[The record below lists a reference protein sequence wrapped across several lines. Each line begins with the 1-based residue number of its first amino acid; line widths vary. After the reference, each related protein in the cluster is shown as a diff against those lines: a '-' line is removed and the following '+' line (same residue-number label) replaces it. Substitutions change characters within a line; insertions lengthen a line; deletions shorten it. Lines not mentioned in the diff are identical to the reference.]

1 METKAL
7 EGLGLTR
14 NESLVYITLL
24 EIGKSHIGQISEKTK
39 MHRRTIYDCLERLQD
54 RGLVSFVIEGN
65 IRFFIAI
72 NPSKL
77 KDIADEKQE
86 KIIQILPKLLS
97 IAKKSKEKT
106 EVNVYSG
113 KEGLKNVMEDL
124 VKSKPKLWLSLT
136 SAAKA
141 REAFPVYLD
150 QFHDKRVKEK
160 IFLRIVFANNKGI
173 MKRAKEL
180 KKTKLTEVRFTNFEY
195 VMPISIWIYNDKVS
209 FLLWDSETG
218 IIIQS
223 KETFDSFRHY
233 FELIWKIAS
242 KSKKL

>member
-1 METKAL
+1 METEAL

-14 NESLVYITLL
+14 NEARVYVTLL
-24 EIGKSHIGQISEKTK
+24 EVGKSHIGQISEKTR
-39 MHRRTIYDCLERLQD
+39 MHRRTIYDCLERLID
-54 RGLVSFVIEGN
+54 RGLVSFVLEGKT
-65 IRFFIAI
+65 RFFIAV

-77 KDIADEKQE
+77 KDMAEEKE
-86 KIIQILPKLLS
+86 AKIEQILPKLLS

-124 VKSKPKLWLSLT
+124 IKSKPKMWLSLT

-141 REAFPVYLD
+141 RQAFPIYLD
-150 QFHDKRVKEK
+150 QFHEKRVKEK
-160 IFLRIVFANNKGI
+160 IFLKIVFAKNEGI

-180 KKTKLTEVRFTNFEY
+180 KKTKLTEVKFTNFEY
-195 VMPISIWIYNDKVS
+195 VMPISIWIYNDKIS

-218 IIIQS
+218 IIIRN
-223 KETFDSFRHY
+223 KETSDSFRHY
-233 FELIWKIAS
+233 FELIWRI
-242 KSKKL
+242 SKK

>member
-1 METKAL
+1 METEAL

-14 NESLVYITLL
+14 NEAIIYITLL
-24 EIGKSHIGQISEKTK
+24 DLGKSHIGQISEKTR
-39 MHRRTIYDCLERLQD
+39 MHRRTIYDCLERLID
-54 RGLVSFVIEGN
+54 RGLVSFVLEGKT
-65 IRFFIAI
+65 RFFIAV
-72 NPSKL
+72 NPGKL
-77 KDIADEKQE
+77 KDMAEEKE
-86 KIIQILPKLLS
+86 AKIEQVLPKLLS

-124 VKSKPKLWLSLT
+124 IKSKPKMWLSLT

-141 REAFPVYLD
+141 RQAFPIYLD
-150 QFHDKRVKEK
+150 QFHDRRVKEK
-160 IFLRIVFANNKGI
+160 IFLRIVFARNEGI

-195 VMPISIWIYNDKVS
+195 VMPISIWIYDDKTS

-218 IIIQS
+218 IIIRN
-223 KETFDSFRHY
+223 KETAESFRHY
-233 FELIWKIAS
+233 FELIWKLA
-242 KSKKL
+242 KK